1 MDFFWWLSL
10 AEWDEFDLGDL
21 EDVMALDLACETLL
35 GAHTQKKKFLQL
47 DDAHNP
53 KTLTQLALAIR
64 LLQLLFADTAC
75 T

>member
-21 EDVMALDLACETLL
+21 KDVMALDLACETLL
-35 GAHTQKKKFLQL
+35 SAHTQKKKFLQL
-47 DDAHNP
+47 DDANNP